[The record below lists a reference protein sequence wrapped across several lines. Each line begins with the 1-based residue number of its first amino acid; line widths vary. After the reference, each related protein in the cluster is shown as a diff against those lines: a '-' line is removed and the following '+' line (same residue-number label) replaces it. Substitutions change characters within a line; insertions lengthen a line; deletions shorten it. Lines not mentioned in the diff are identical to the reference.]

1 MHDLIEGQSLV
12 SANGS
17 LIVGVGVGVEN
28 VVHVVRSWAD
38 SPHSHPRFGQAI
50 LGKGAEVR
58 EVQVDITVAGYA
70 LQQNSISDHGRRVL
84 SVQQT
89 EGYLVV
95 SVSTSATT
103 AHASHY
109 AAGHI

>member
-1 MHDLIEGQSLV
+1 MV
-12 SANGS
+12 
-17 LIVGVGVGVEN
+17 VGVGVGVEN

-38 SPHSHPRFGQAI
+38 SRTQDPRFGQAI

-58 EVQVDITVAGYA
+58 DFQVDITVAGYA
-70 LQQNSISDHGRRVL
+70 LQQHSISDHGRRVL
-84 SVQQT
+84 SVQRT

-95 SVSTSATT
+95 SVSTPATT